1 MQVNDDGLPTYIAA
15 VVAVRRKCLGAS
27 MTAQLS
33 EYATSGPMAGDENG
47 GGSSSNDSGGVVVV
61 GGCSGDESAA
71 ERRVVMIAFKMEN
84 DCDEETAAGPSR
96 DDSNSESH
104 AMVELELEQQQSPPS
119 FSSDGNTAGKTTY
132 ILFFRT
138 IMSSCVLC
146 VKVTIEGV
154 FLGRGKR
161 VRDGRTRRPRTSG
174 SSRLSWTG
182 RARGATLSLFFCL
195 FLFPFARSAAAC
207 PSLSLSARPS

>member
-1 MQVNDDGLPTYIAA
+1 VQVNDDGLPTYIAA

-84 DCDEETAAGPSR
+84 NCDEETAAGPSR
-96 DDSNSESH
+96 DDSNSEPH
-104 AMVELELEQQQSPPS
+104 AMIELELEQQQQSPPS
-119 FSSDGNTAGKTTY
+119 FSSDGNTSGKTAY
-132 ILFFRT
+132 ILFF
-138 IMSSCVLC
+138 IVL
-146 VKVTIEGV
+146 
-154 FLGRGKR
+154 
-161 VRDGRTRRPRTSG
+161 
-174 SSRLSWTG
+174 
-182 RARGATLSLFFCL
+182 
-195 FLFPFARSAAAC
+195 
-207 PSLSLSARPS
+207 